1 LGHEPRRHLRRR
13 DRVPLRADHRVDLG
27 AREGIGGEMENVL
40 LSIGA
45 SVVMLYLI
53 FALIRP
59 EWF

>member
-1 LGHEPRRHLRRR
+1 LGHEPRRRLRRR
-13 DRVPLRADHRVDLG
+13 DRVPLRADNRVDLG

-45 SVVMLYLI
+45 SAVMLYLI